1 MRIAHVHVQCTLLK
15 KTTGFCS
22 SRSYYSMS
30 PGARDARQPEPLGPA
45 DGRDVGRQAE
55 QHAAEGLH

>member
-1 MRIAHVHVQCTLLK
+1 MW
-15 KTTGFCS
+15 
-22 SRSYYSMS
+22 

-55 QHAAEGLH
+55 QHAAEGLHRRLQADSQGPHGLH